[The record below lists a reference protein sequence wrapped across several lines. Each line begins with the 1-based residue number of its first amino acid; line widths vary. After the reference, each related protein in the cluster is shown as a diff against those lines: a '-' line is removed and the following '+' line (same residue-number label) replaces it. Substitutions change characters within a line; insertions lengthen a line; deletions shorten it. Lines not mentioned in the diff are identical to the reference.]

1 MGIARNTLETKE
13 NLTEGS
19 EQERLLERAGQEET
33 NNDDNL
39 MQVQSFTIHE
49 FGAANPCLLFLFSD
63 EFQINC
69 S

>member
-1 MGIARNTLETKE
+1 MGLARNTLETKE

-19 EQERLLERAGQEET
+19 KQERLLGGAGQGET

-49 FGAANPCLLFLFSD
+49 FGAANHVFHFYFGSFPD
-63 EFQINC
+63 
-69 S
+69 